1 MSRTLAIGDIHG
13 CRKSLE
19 SLVTLV
25 DLQSDDRIVFL
36 GDYVDRGPDSRGV
49 IDFIIELSQQISIIT
64 LKGNHEIMMLEAR
77 EIRKHLNG
85 WLSVGG
91 AETLDSYQ
99 TNSFDKIPKDHWS
112 FLNNLQPYFETD
124 SHLFVHANLYPD
136 CDLCDQPDYMLYWER
151 LLKNG
156 LFNKPAPHYSGKQM
170 ICGHTSQKTGVPL
183 NLEHSVCIDTYAYG
197 GGWLTCLDVNSGYY
211 WQTNEK
217 GQQNSEF
224 L

>member
-1 MSRTLAIGDIHG
+1 M
-13 CRKSLE
+13 
-19 SLVTLV
+19 

-112 FLNNLQPYFETD
+112 F
-124 SHLFVHANLYPD
+124 
-136 CDLCDQPDYMLYWER
+136 
-151 LLKNG
+151 
-156 LFNKPAPHYSGKQM
+156 
-170 ICGHTSQKTGVPL
+170 
-183 NLEHSVCIDTYAYG
+183 
-197 GGWLTCLDVNSGYY
+197 
-211 WQTNEK
+211 
-217 GQQNSEF
+217 
-224 L
+224 